1 MLGKYR
7 HFIISKAKTGINM
20 IVWKIKLQVHVTI
33 VSPQVKFIQ
42 INKGTVEFCKFQ
54 VLGIKTFITKK
65 NSKVRNIGR

>member
-33 VSPQVKFIQ
+33 VTPQVKFIQ
-42 INKGTVEFCKFQ
+42 INKGSFESCKFQ
-54 VLGIKTFITKK
+54 VLGTKSFIRK
-65 NSKVRNIGR
+65 N